1 MIGLSIPQFV
11 EVTEFIQKHHPF
23 GYVREENQLPKI
35 PHGYCIKYIDST
47 YDTRDGSYWHLKF
60 RGFGETILNANFT
73 PKEFANYYEWV
84 KAFLNGDWEPFEWKK
99 ERDKREKEERKKE
112 PNLPI
117 FIDHPDNGAA
127 VDFLY
132 NFRPIPTKKQK
143 QNTFSKSFKSQI
155 AKKNRK

>member
-73 PKEFANYYEWV
+73 PKITEQQWIFYITFAPY
-84 KAFLNGDWEPFEWKK
+84 
-99 ERDKREKEERKKE
+99 R
-112 PNLPI
+112 
-117 FIDHPDNGAA
+117 
-127 VDFLY
+127 
-132 NFRPIPTKKQK
+132 Q
-143 QNTFSKSFKSQI
+143 
-155 AKKNRK
+155 KNRSKTHSQNHSNHK